1 MCTVDQGAKLV
12 IDTWEADH
20 PSGPMSTE
28 ERVNRIQE
36 FADELGRW
44 VRQVR
49 PSALAYISALIFMYR
64 LSGASDYHR
73 RGRRCATN
81 VFGTAL
87 LVAYKYFDLYAR
99 GQLAS
104 QSHAEWA
111 EMLSPDMTGQQML
124 EMECDLINLIDLTMT
139 TEFVEEFLE
148 LGYLNEGIPI
158 HSIVPGSLE
167 IQLTEVSQSGQ
178 SNEDAAVPIFFPE
191 EVISFL
197 DPF

>member
-1 MCTVDQGAKLV
+1 MGL
-12 IDTWEADH
+12 
-20 PSGPMSTE
+20 E
-28 ERVNRIQE
+28 ERIDRIQE
-36 FADELGRW
+36 FSNELGRW
-44 VRQVR
+44 VRHVR
-49 PSALAYISALIFMYR
+49 PSALAYISALIYMYR

-73 RGRRCATN
+73 RGRSCATN

-104 QSHAEWA
+104 QSHTEWA

-124 EMECDLINLIDLTMT
+124 EMECDLMNLIELTMT

-148 LGYLNEGIPI
+148 LGYLNDGIPI
-158 HSIVPGSLE
+158 HSVVPGSLE
-167 IQLTEVSQSGQ
+167 VQLTEVSESGQ
-178 SNEDAAVPIFFPE
+178 SNEDAVVPVLVPE